1 MRRGRISSPDSTNGE
16 MSSHP
21 SSSPP
26 RIRTESCADCIMM
39 LSFKGEMWLKVAEEM
54 AIPWRAAEAMHWQL
68 GEQDIARRA
77 GVAPFS
83 LTLPP
88 SSTGSMGEIGTS
100 PASASKSGK
109 SRRGSAENVSSS
121 GGGAAGGG
129 AAPGSTRG
137 GSKSRRQSAVSTK
150 SSDSLTQLPSLVE
163 SEGAKA
169 EDKTEG
175 RGRPL
180 LRRIESRDSGPG
192 QGGEWR

>member
-1 MRRGRISSPDSTNGE
+1 
-16 MSSHP
+16 
-21 SSSPP
+21 
-26 RIRTESCADCIMM
+26 M

-83 LTLPP
+83 LNLPP
-88 SSTGSMGEIGTS
+88 SSMGSMGEMGTP
-100 PASASKSGK
+100 PASTSASRSGK
-109 SRRGSAENVSSS
+109 SRRGSVENVSGSS
-121 GGGAAGGG
+121 SGAAGGG

-163 SEGAKA
+163 SEGAKE

-175 RGRPL
+175 RGGPS
-180 LRRIESRDSGPG
+180 LRRIESRDRGPG
-192 QGGEWR
+192 QGSDWR